1 MQRMH
6 AARWQD
12 SGPQW
17 QLSQDI
23 TFGYCSMPT
32 SIGCWPRTRWCPS
45 GLVELPDFHA
55 HVMSQLPR
63 AASGQKALWSLLPL
77 NTFPRLF
84 HKVRGVSPLKSV
96 PQDWLSAPSFLQF
109 YPSPCSCYRG
119 QSHFTATDGRGSLDA
134 NVIYVRNFKHNLI
147 SAWHLLRQKA
157 NPWLSPFCFLF
168 FTLFSAHS
176 SPIPELFSLLCWVIE
191 EAMSFLFVLRSA
203 LNFEAKASNCLIPTW
218 WGYTVYTQDFPNEL
232 AKCLRELSSIG
243 KQNRYRV
250 TGLLSGNVIHAEG
263 SRYSI
268 TGLLNEKVIYKKG
281 NGSGVMCHWSFPAT
295 ELVNCVEHYQTSM
308 YDLLKTEKAK
318 VWNL

>member
-84 HKVRGVSPLKSV
+84 HKVRGVSLLKSV

-119 QSHFTATDGRGSLDA
+119 QSHFTATDEALWTQMLSTWGILSTIWFQLGICWDKKQIHDYPRSASSFSLYSLPIHLQFQSYFLYCAGSL
-134 NVIYVRNFKHNLI
+134 K
-147 SAWHLLRQKA
+147 RQC
-157 NPWLSPFCFLF
+157 PFC
-168 FTLFSAHS
+168 
-176 SPIPELFSLLCWVIE
+176 
-191 EAMSFLFVLRSA
+191 
-203 LNFEAKASNCLIPTW
+203 
-218 WGYTVYTQDFPNEL
+218 
-232 AKCLRELSSIG
+232 LSSGLYLILKPKLAIAWFQPGEVILSIPKISLMSWQSVWESFQVLASKIG
-243 KQNRYRV
+243 
-250 TGLLSGNVIHAEG
+250 
-263 SRYSI
+263 
-268 TGLLNEKVIYKKG
+268 
-281 NGSGVMCHWSFPAT
+281 T
-295 ELVNCVEHYQTSM
+295 ELLGS
-308 YDLLKTEKAK
+308 
-318 VWNL
+318 

>member
-1 MQRMH
+1 MQRLH
-6 AARWQD
+6 AAQRQD

-84 HKVRGVSPLKSV
+84 HKVRGVSPLKSM
-96 PQDWLSAPSFLQF
+96 PQDWLSTLSFLQL

-119 QSHFTATDGRGSLDA
+119 QSHFTAADEALWTQML
-134 NVIYVRNFKHNLI
+134 
-147 SAWHLLRQKA
+147 SAWGI
-157 NPWLSPFCFLF
+157 LSTIWFQLGICRDKKQIHDYPLSASSFSL
-168 FTLFSAHS
+168 LFSAHS
-176 SPIPELFSLLCWVIE
+176 SPIPELFSLLSWVIE
-191 EAMSFLFVLRSA
+191 EAMSFLFALRSV

-218 WGYTVYTQDFPNEL
+218 WGYTVYTQYFPNEL
-232 AKCLRELSSIG
+232 AKCLREFSSTG
-243 KQNRYRV
+243 KQNRYGI

-268 TGLLNEKVIYKKG
+268 TGLLNEKAIYKRG
-281 NGSGVMCHWSFPAT
+281 NGSGVMCHWSFPS
-295 ELVNCVEHYQTSM
+295 LRVG
-308 YDLLKTEKAK
+308 
-318 VWNL
+318 